1 MTFLKIQNVKT
12 RFKMSK
18 CQNVILSKFLKSL
31 DGYDLE
37 PKCQSVT
44 ESRSDKMTFWP
55 QSQRGYRFQPPHQ
68 NITQAHYYVMG
79 ASLRYAP
86 IRVTRF
92 PLLGKLCSS
101 ASPARPIGTAALFNS
116 KPNHRKEKL

>member
-12 RFKMSK
+12 RFKISK

-55 QSQRGYRFQPPHQ
+55 QSQRGYRFQSPHQ

-79 ASLRYAP
+79 ASHSFAP
-86 IRVTRF
+86 IRIVSF
-92 PLLGKLCSS
+92 PPLGIPCG
-101 ASPARPIGTAALFNS
+101 ITALVYHNQ
-116 KPNHRKEKL
+116 RKGVSYDRQ